1 MAYIGSDISKFNTA
15 DELTVSGDANVTG
28 TVKPAGDTA
37 AGDDAA
43 IGYTAA
49 EGLILTGQGSTS
61 DITLKNDADA
71 TVFTVPTG
79 TDDILFPDSAKA
91 MFGAG
96 SDLQIYHDGSSSF
109 IADVGTGNLTL
120 LANEFRL
127 NNSGNTENMITAAPD
142 GAVTLFHNDSAKI
155 ATSSTGATI
164 TGATVTASGGSASA
178 PAYAVTSGSLG
189 ANGLFVPAANTLG
202 FSAAG
207 TERMR
212 VDSSGKLGIGTASP
226 AHNLDVT
233 QTGSTS
239 ARIGA
244 TGSSGDNDGTV
255 IINNGGSG
263 DAMLRFDYEGN
274 TDRAR
279 IGVSSSAQQLEFYT
293 DGNNE
298 RMRLSNLGNFHINNT
313 TADSN
318 AFNQG
323 LIIYGN
329 NQGGGVGGVIRG
341 NNEHALVIGR
351 SNSNGGIVLF
361 RRDSSGVGSISV
373 TTSATAYNTS
383 SDYRLKTAVNYDWDA
398 TTRLKQLKPARFKW
412 IVDGDDAV
420 LVDGFLAHE
429 AQAVVPE
436 SVTGTHNEVE
446 IWKDGEELPD
456 GVSVGDNKLDADGNT
471 IPVYQGIDQSKLVPL
486 LVKTIIELEAR
497 ITALEAK

>member
-212 VDSSGKLGIGTASP
+212 VDSSGKLGIGTSSP
-226 AHNLDVT
+226 GSNLHV
-233 QTGSTS
+233 S
-239 ARIGA
+239 ADEANFIA
-244 TGSSGDNDGTV
+244 
-255 IINNGGSG
+255 
-263 DAMLRFDYEGN
+263 RFVN
-274 TDRAR
+274 
-279 IGVSSSAQQLEFYT
+279 
-293 DGNNE
+293 DGNNVN
-298 RMRLSNLGNFHINNT
+298 RLGIFVQTGTDDGSGTNVFFAAYDGDGTETGQL
-313 TADSN
+313 
-318 AFNQG
+318 
-323 LIIYGN
+323 
-329 NQGGGVGGVIRG
+329 
-341 NNEHALVIGR
+341 R
-351 SNSNGGIVLF
+351 SV
-361 RRDSSGVGSISV
+361 SG
-373 TTSATAYNTS
+373 TFQLTDTS
-383 SDYRLKTAVNYDWDA
+383 DE
-398 TTRLKQLKPARFKW
+398 RLKQD
-412 IVDGDDAV
+412 IVDTTVSGLTSVNSMKVRDFAYKRNPTQTIKAGFVAQELQTVFSSAVSYSESDDDKILSVSRERLVPV
-420 LVDGFLAHE
+420 LVKAI
-429 AQAVVPE
+429 Q
-436 SVTGTHNEVE
+436 
-446 IWKDGEELPD
+446 EL
-456 GVSVGDNKLDADGNT
+456 SAKNDA
-471 IPVYQGIDQSKLVPL
+471 
-486 LVKTIIELEAR
+486 LEAR
-497 ITALEAK
+497 ITALEDA